1 MTNMPTMNMP
11 AFSTVPLPRIIFGE
25 DSHKQLP
32 SLVAAYGHQVL
43 LVTGATSF
51 CATIYW
57 QQLQTALTEAGVQ
70 WQAVTIGG
78 EPSPQQV
85 DQIVTQFYQM
95 GIDCV
100 LAIGGGSVLDAGK
113 AIAGLLPLGH
123 SVMDYLEGV
132 GQGLNYEGP
141 AVPFIAVPT
150 TAGTG
155 SEATMNSVLSVQG
168 RDGFKKS
175 FRHPSLVADIAL
187 VDPLFLASC
196 PPALIAANGMDAF
209 TQLLESYVSCRAN
222 PLTDALA
229 WSGLEAVTQHFF
241 AACEGGDSVEARQGR
256 AGMAYGALMSGITLA
271 QVGLGSVHGLA
282 SPLGA
287 CFPIPHGVVCGT
299 LVAAATERN
308 IASLR
313 QRQPDSPALE
323 KYARLGRLLN
333 IDAALTNSQAWV
345 ALIST
350 LHDWVERLDIP
361 ALGHYGVMAADVDRI
376 VAGCRGGS
384 MRTNPIVLS
393 DDEIR
398 EIIESRLES
407 RRS

>member
-1 MTNMPTMNMP
+1 MELT

-32 SLVAAYGHQVL
+32 SLVAAYGNKLL

-51 CATIYW
+51 CATPYW
-57 QQLQTALTEAGVQ
+57 SQLQDALEAAGLQ
-70 WQAVTIGG
+70 WNNVIIDG

-85 DQIVTQFYQM
+85 DQIVAQFHQT
-95 GIDCV
+95 GINSV
-100 LAIGGGSVLDAGK
+100 LAIGGGSVLDAAK
-113 AIAGLLPLGH
+113 AIAGLLPQGN

-132 GQGLNYEGP
+132 GRGLDYKGP
-141 AVPFIAVPT
+141 AIPFIAVPT

-155 SEATMNSVLSVQG
+155 SEATMNAVLSEQG
-168 RDGFKKS
+168 CNGFKKS
-175 FRHPSLVADIAL
+175 FRHPDLVAEIAV
-187 VDPLFLASC
+187 VDPLLLDSC

-209 TQLLESYVSCRAN
+209 TQLLESYLSCRAN

-229 WSGLEAVTQHFF
+229 WSGLEAMSQHFF
-241 AACEGGDSVEARQGR
+241 DAWEGGDSIAARQGR
-256 AGMAYGALMSGITLA
+256 AGIAYGALISGITLA

-287 CFPIPHGVVCGT
+287 YFPIPHGVVCGT
-299 LVAAATERN
+299 LVAAATEGN
-308 IASLR
+308 IRSLH

-333 IDAALTNSQAWV
+333 PDTKLTDPQAQE
-345 ALIST
+345 ALIAT
-350 LHDWVERLDIP
+350 LYEWTQRLSLP
-361 ALGHYGVMAADVDRI
+361 RLSHYGVQASDVDNI

-384 MRTNPIVLS
+384 MRTNPIVLT
-393 DDEIR
+393 DNEVR
-398 EIIESRLES
+398 EIIESR
-407 RRS
+407 R